1 MPTAVSMQQLEIRLT
16 DCLAALEAKLR
27 SCANAGYTDENKR
40 SEVIARDILNILLG
54 RTYELEPR
62 INSPGFD
69 LRDSDEMSLVQI
81 TSTDTIRKV
90 TDCLRTTTERVA
102 KETDLRGYE
111 LKILFLTTD
120 SETTKKLKT
129 DTIKRLPKLGLDLSC
144 IDFDPEINLL
154 DFNDL
159 IRPLRENHVT
169 REQMTQLS
177 DLMDKYWPH
186 IASQPAVT
194 DRVQEIINQYA
205 DNFTAPLFMHRGSK
219 TVTLQNMYVEPSFD
233 DAGDLAHQFD
243 TVTDSIHDFL
253 WHKSREKIMVIE
265 GDAAI
270 GKTSLVSWMCYH
282 AQAGDEEAQKL
293 FQNSP
298 VVCVRLRELEFE
310 ENEESAD
317 PILQYLNI
325 PDARE
330 FVRRYP
336 DAILILDG
344 ADELGMVSSLNA
356 SRIGQFILNSCN
368 SLAVR
373 KLIVTSRPQILDSA
387 ALRSHLFSTRKITLA
402 PFCIA
407 KREQWLKHYMEL
419 GEMIP
424 AETLEYVR
432 NLTDQDSDGVA
443 NTPLALYLLVHCNF
457 RDEFRDN
464 LWALYHTIFS
474 DAIIKTY
481 YNTPVLGSDPVLNQA
496 EATLNYAMVKEIAYT
511 MFRNSGY
518 DRFHI
523 TRQELDECAKAVGLE
538 GADAERVKQT
548 CVLCAYW
555 KNSTDGALEFYHN
568 NIRDF
573 FLCEYICDQ
582 ILEVVREMPDDL
594 GSYTKNSYS
603 YGTFLHEECMDPRW
617 TPLVKLCCSILSWCK
632 IAGSTWKRVFQ
643 MIALRISAE
652 STQPDDTHTL
662 YAHFLRNPILL
673 QLPNALLATP
683 HMWST
688 EYSDHPYYIAK
699 ITIANAVALWHVL
712 MCILSPNLSKDNHTF
727 HYTIICNRILRDW
740 NSLFQEQ
747 INISPFGV
755 MSLFSYSSLY
765 SINWDNMIFQQVD
778 FSKCFLGNIS
788 FNGSIFRGANFS
800 YCDMDSIELHDGIL
814 QGCIFNKAEIVYSQ
828 FDDAQIEACSMSS
841 AVFRKTNF
849 CSATIRTTETTNT
862 RLRECSFAASS
873 MHNVISE
880 NVVFKDC
887 NLDLAIISS
896 SKFTNTSFSD
906 CTFNGTTFRDITLK
920 NCHIDG
926 NKTRFKGCSFHNVIA
941 QNCTYR
947 NLNSITA
954 ARVQAIGF
962 TEGDH
967 RKDF

>member
-62 INSPGFD
+62 VNSPGFD

-81 TSTDTIRKV
+81 TSNDTIRKV
-90 TDCLRTTTERVA
+90 TDCLRTTAERVA
-102 KETDLRGYE
+102 KEADLRGYE
-111 LKILFLTTD
+111 IKILFLTTD

-233 DAGDLAHQFD
+233 DVGDLAHQFG

-511 MFRNSGY
+511 MFRNPGCE
-518 DRFHI
+518 RFHI
-523 TRQELDECAKAVGLE
+523 NRLELDECARAVGLE

-573 FLCEYICDQ
+573 FLCEYICDTLSRSLDESLKCSDIGILVQTLCQ
-582 ILEVVREMPDDL
+582 ILYHKNIPANVWALICLRLRWEANHYADNTFYAKLVRYPDIKSIPARLLESNILWDFSCH
-594 GSYTKNSYS
+594 GNRYKN
-603 YGTFLHEECMDPRW
+603 
-617 TPLVKLCCSILSWCK
+617 
-632 IAGSTWKRVFQ
+632 
-643 MIALRISAE
+643 
-652 STQPDDTHTL
+652 
-662 YAHFLRNPILL
+662 
-673 QLPNALLATP
+673 
-683 HMWST
+683 
-688 EYSDHPYYIAK
+688 AK
-699 ITIANAVALWHVL
+699 QAY
-712 MCILSPNLSKDNHTF
+712 F
-727 HYTIICNRILRDW
+727 
-740 NSLFQEQ
+740 NSLFLYHLLYREA
-747 INISPFGV
+747 ISKCDAGNIQLFTE
-755 MSLFSYSSLY
+755 MSVDAASDAKTLFTDWFDLLMDYHFIPPIGAISLLWNTIFDSIAWNGKTFCYASFDASTFKHTKFHRCTLENSEFFNCYLRKVLFYRGQMNNVKFKDTSLY
-765 SINWDNMIFQQVD
+765 HVDFMGTSFSQGQISNATISNAKYHTVRFDSVD
-778 FSKCFLGNIS
+778 FSGTRFRDTQFVHCHIS
-788 FNGSIFRGANFS
+788 GQNTK
-800 YCDMDSIELHDGIL
+800 LDGTFFEHIH
-814 QGCIFNKAEIVYSQ
+814 A
-828 FDDAQIEACSMSS
+828 
-841 AVFRKTNF
+841 
-849 CSATIRTTETTNT
+849 
-862 RLRECSFAASS
+862 
-873 MHNVISE
+873 H
-880 NVVFKDC
+880 
-887 NLDLAIISS
+887 
-896 SKFTNTSFSD
+896 D
-906 CTFNGTTFRDITLK
+906 CTFYD
-920 NCHIDG
+920 
-926 NKTRFKGCSFHNVIA
+926 V
-941 QNCTYR
+941 
-947 NLNSITA
+947 NSEAATA
-954 ARVQAIGF
+954 LQRIGF
-962 TEGDH
+962 TEREWIYPPFQPDYELISSH
-967 RKDF
+967 NQRKENKL